1 MTGFFH
7 YGGRASG
14 FIKRTYFINKLFI
27 NQLHSVN
34 TKFNTDQTRSLMENN
49 VMKKQLLALAIGSMV
64 VAPSVAMADKGP
76 TVYGKVNDS
85 YENQD
90 DGTDDQWALESNSSR
105 IGVKGELDLDVENL
119 KAIYQAEFQIAVDDG
134 DNSGQ
139 TFSQRNIFGGF
150 QHKQLG
156 TLKAGKFDTPFKVS
170 QGKIDQFGDL
180 EGDINKIV
188 KGDVRAN
195 NIVQYTT
202 PKLADVFSV
211 NLALIP
217 GEEVGGENDGVADSI
232 SSSLVFDNGS
242 IYASIGYDSEVRTTL
257 NDLGA
262 STAVDAFHIAAKA
275 NIQNFELGA
284 LFQQSENS
292 DSIGG
297 TDYEDTTYVLSAA
310 VKLDRWKLKAQYGMT
325 DMDTSDDDLTL
336 MEIGRAY
343 KVGKSSKVFG
353 YFANVEADKGAKDD
367 STFGIGFEHN
377 FSM

>member
-1 MTGFFH
+1 
-7 YGGRASG
+7 
-14 FIKRTYFINKLFI
+14 
-27 NQLHSVN
+27 
-34 TKFNTDQTRSLMENN
+34 
-49 VMKKQLLALAIGSMV
+49 MKKQLLALAIGSMV

-76 TVYGKVNDS
+76 TVYGKVNVS
-85 YENQD
+85 YENFD
-90 DGTDDQWALESNSSR
+90 NGTDDAWRLQSNSSR
-105 IGVKGELDLDVENL
+105 IGVKGDLDLDVENL

-188 KGDVRAN
+188 RGDVRAN

-202 PKLADVFSV
+202 PKLADAFSV

-217 GEEVGGENDGVADSI
+217 GEAAGTDRDGVADSI

-242 IYASIGYDSEVRTTL
+242 IYASIGYDSEVSTTL
-257 NDLGA
+257 NDLGS
-262 STAVDAFHIAAKA
+262 STLVDAFHIAAKA

-297 TDYEDTTYVLSAA
+297 MDYEDTTYIVSAA

-325 DMDTSDDDLTL
+325 DLDTSDDDLTL
-336 MEIGRAY
+336 MAVGADY

-353 YFANVEADKGAKDD
+353 YYANVEADKGAKDD
-367 STFGIGFEHN
+367 TTFGIGFEHN